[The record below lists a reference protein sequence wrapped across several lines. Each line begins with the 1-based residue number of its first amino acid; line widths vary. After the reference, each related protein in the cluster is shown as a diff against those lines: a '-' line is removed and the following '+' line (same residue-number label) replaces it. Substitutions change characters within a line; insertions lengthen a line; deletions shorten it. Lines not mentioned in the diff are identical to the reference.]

1 MAKFDPRTKYSISQK
16 QFRIREFHEYPEEF
30 VVRPPYQRKN
40 VWSRGKQ
47 KALLDSLFRRYYV
60 PRIVLREIRLDE
72 ERTVTEVIDGQQRIN
87 TAQCFLSD
95 NLRLPSSLE
104 DVHPSLPGAHFSD
117 LPSDIRRFVDR
128 LVYEADVV
136 TGIGN
141 PRDPEHQEIATEIF
155 WRLQQGETLN
165 YMEVAHSRLSS
176 LARNFVVKYADD
188 IRFDYES
195 YRPVDGNPDKHL
207 FFKVVHRRNDRMQH
221 LALLTRFLILE
232 ESLAEDNG
240 LTDIKH
246 TDVLDYVNRYQR
258 PNGIGNYEM
267 ERMPHAK
274 RVLSNMSAFYDVFKD
289 DPMLDE
295 TSGIKEL
302 RIEYFIISTYLLLRH
317 LLTHY
322 VFDDA
327 EGELFHSF
335 VLDFHDRW
343 RARREE
349 DNDILIFSD
358 NRQQSAGEIE
368 VRDRIIRQM
377 FFEYAA
383 EEGYKMLT
391 TDERRVFSEAER
403 IRIYR
408 RDEGLCQMCLAERK
422 PEEEAR
428 VSWSEYDADH
438 VIPHAKGGRT
448 DVENAQVLCRYHN
461 RQKGAGEQTERG
473 RND

>member
-1 MAKFDPRTKYSISQK
+1 
-16 QFRIREFHEYPEEF
+16 
-30 VVRPPYQRKN
+30 
-40 VWSRGKQ
+40 
-47 KALLDSLFRRYYV
+47 
-60 PRIVLREIRLDE
+60 
-72 ERTVTEVIDGQQRIN
+72 
-87 TAQCFLSD
+87 
-95 NLRLPSSLE
+95 LE

-117 LPSDIRRFVDR
+117 LPSDVRRFVDR

-141 PRDPEHQEIATEIF
+141 PRDPEHQEVATEIF

-207 FFKVVHRRNDRMQH
+207 FFKVIDRRNDRMQH
-221 LALLTRFLILE
+221 LALLTRLLIFE
-232 ESLAEDNG
+232 ESFEENNG
-240 LTDIKH
+240 LADIKH

-258 PNGIGNYEM
+258 ADGIGNYEM
-267 ERMPHAK
+267 EHMTHAK
-274 RVLSNMSAFYDVFKD
+274 RVLSYTSALYDVFKD

-302 RIEYFIISTYLLLRH
+302 RTEYFIVSIYLLLRH
-317 LLTHY
+317 LLTYY

-327 EGELFHSF
+327 ERDLFHDF
-335 VLDFHDRW
+335 VVDFHDRW

-349 DNDILIFSD
+349 DNEILIFSD
-358 NRQQSAGEIE
+358 NRQQSAAEIE
-368 VRDRIIRQM
+368 VRDRIIRQI
-377 FFEYAA
+377 FLEHAA
-383 EEGYKMLT
+383 KEGHEMLT
-391 TDERRVFSEAER
+391 KDERRAFSEAER

-408 RDEGLCQMCLAERK
+408 RDEGLCQICLAEEK

-438 VIPHAKGGRT
+438 VVPHAKGGRT
-448 DVENAQVLCRYHN
+448 DLENAQVLCRYHN
-461 RQKGAGEQTERG
+461 RQKGASHHTGG
-473 RND
+473 GKNG